1 MARFVPPP
9 EARGAKKDPTNQH
22 LDLQTCTEMERP
34 FPCKPETANCRLR
47 RAAAAFHCH
56 VKGRVASGSGTSMNY
71 AKRPIAG
78 QPRRPHDESSGAGKG
93 GLETPQNLCVRLWS
107 RGSFLTPG
115 MCLVTAL
122 FLRP

>member
-1 MARFVPPP
+1 
-9 EARGAKKDPTNQH
+9 
-22 LDLQTCTEMERP
+22 MERP
-34 FPCKPETANCRLR
+34 FPCKPEAANCRLR

-56 VKGRVASGSGTSMNY
+56 VRGRVASGSGTSMNY

-78 QPRRPHDESSGAGKG
+78 PPRRPHDESPGAGKG
-93 GLETPQNLCVRLWS
+93 GLETPQSRCVRLWS
-107 RGSFLTPG
+107 GGSSLNLG